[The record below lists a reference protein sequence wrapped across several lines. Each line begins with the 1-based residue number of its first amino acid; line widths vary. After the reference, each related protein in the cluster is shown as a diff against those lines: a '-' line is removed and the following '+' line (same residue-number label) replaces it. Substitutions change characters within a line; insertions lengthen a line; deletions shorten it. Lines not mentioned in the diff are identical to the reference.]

1 MLERKHYTQF
11 TNEEME
17 VINQKQKKAFVKGFA
32 KHAIERMNE
41 REVNEFFSKNDFY
54 KTVRNGNVIEVS
66 NRGNNDVRMLVR
78 SKFSKQGKN
87 LVLSYS
93 FKWKKVVTCWTNETN
108 DNHATINMKLYNE
121 DMDVTVLF

>member
-11 TNEEME
+11 TNEEMK

-41 REVNEFFSKNDFY
+41 REVNDFFNKNDFY
-54 KTVRNGNVIEVS
+54 KTVRNGNVIEIS

-93 FKWKKVVTCWTNETN
+93 FKCKKVITCWANETN